1 MRRVRPNFAEDV
13 YGANAASS
21 KQEEH
26 DEVDDMSP
34 DMCESALAQRRSAQL
49 PKLKEIGNNPRPLS
63 GDLSGAY
70 MDFVDERHVTVD
82 GTFEA
87 HDPVNNVGTEDCEEK
102 CLSEGILNAYKAY
115 EFGTYQ
121 VTICERRGCRRSATM
136 ADNEALRVVLSALY
150 HMIESIRRKDLFDLV
165 VPADK
170 RARYAQLRE
179 DFISEVGVV
188 RPKRTLHPSAR
199 LIFRQLACSDSV
211 EDKSDGSS
219 KTGIVAAN
227 IDRLEPDLGLS
238 DQEKHVSE
246 SIAVDVD
253 DITKKLMLD
262 ECPRF
267 SGKYLL
273 LAAFYTFSLCYGAS
287 YREV

>member
-1 MRRVRPNFAEDV
+1 MVHAWFVSEGKATPMRRVRPNFAEDV

-63 GDLSGAY
+63 GDLSVARYEMNDFEFVYSDCDTHAAELAELYTYSEVEDWSLNMHAFQNYVESKQACIDHIWSLLTDLQQRNVFLGLLEQLERTEPNVRLNAARCILYVLQGAY

-121 VTICERRGCRRSATM
+121 Q
-136 ADNEALRVVLSALY
+136 
-150 HMIESIRRKDLFDLV
+150 H
-165 VPADK
+165 
-170 RARYAQLRE
+170 
-179 DFISEVGVV
+179 
-188 RPKRTLHPSAR
+188 
-199 LIFRQLACSDSV
+199 
-211 EDKSDGSS
+211 
-219 KTGIVAAN
+219 
-227 IDRLEPDLGLS
+227 
-238 DQEKHVSE
+238 
-246 SIAVDVD
+246 
-253 DITKKLMLD
+253 
-262 ECPRF
+262 
-267 SGKYLL
+267 YL
-273 LAAFYTFSLCYGAS
+273 
-287 YREV
+287 